1 MSVIIPLLGSILSR
15 LYGCLVRYENSK
27 ISSLLGGNDKIIQYP
42 YIIRGIDNLFFGPS
56 INIGSR
62 ATIFTTRARLIIKGH
77 FVAGPGLTIV
87 TGDHMPLVG
96 RFIDEVK
103 DADKDRLDTEG
114 SFDQDVVIEEDVWCG
129 ANVTILKG
137 VTVGRGSI
145 IAAGAVVTK
154 DIPPYCIAGGV
165 PAKPIKTRWTKQQIM
180 EHEHKLYPIE
190 ERFSESEIE
199 KFLL

>member
-1 MSVIIPLLGSILSR
+1 MGVVIQFPSR
-15 LYGCLVRYENSK
+15 
-27 ISSLLGGNDKIIQYP
+27 IA
-42 YIIRGIDNLFFGPS
+42 GIHNIESTGPF
-56 INIGSR
+56 NIGSG

-77 FVAGPGLTIV
+77 FVAGPGLTII
-87 TGDHMPLVG
+87 TGDHMPVVG
-96 RFIDEVK
+96 SFIDDVK
-103 DADKDRLDTEG
+103 DTDKDRLDTEG

-145 IAAGAVVTK
+145 IAAGAVVNR

-165 PAKPIKTRWTKQQIM
+165 PAKPIKTRWTEQQVM
-180 EHEHKLYPIE
+180 EHERKLYPIE